1 MDLHSIAGFLWRFGG
16 TLGEKTFLVKW
27 VFKEFCLSFLKISLS
42 FWGKNPEFRVIFWP
56 DDAFLVKM
64 GGKLFYLKVEMAKK
78 DFEIFRI
85 YEFLEKFPWVFQKI
99 SLSSEFFGLKF
110 WDLHITFPEFQLMI
124 SLLSKKKHTIG
135 ILVTQ
140 WFQFSTQFSSP
151 WLCQLQQELSHC
163 HLFCLFL
170 YDGDDSRTDLVFV
183 IGIFCFLILN
193 TPKLGWLYNIH
204 STINNKGCL
213 DLKDIQGNGEVV
225 GYQGEQNWDEIWN
238 LWVTRIPMVCFF
250 FLSSEIV
257 SWNSEN
263 GMWLFSKH
271 CKKPVSY
278 SCQYLGEAYTHGQ
291 VLGSR

>member
-1 MDLHSIAGFLWRFGG
+1 
-16 TLGEKTFLVKW
+16 
-27 VFKEFCLSFLKISLS
+27 
-42 FWGKNPEFRVIFWP
+42 
-56 DDAFLVKM
+56 
-64 GGKLFYLKVEMAKK
+64 
-78 DFEIFRI
+78 
-85 YEFLEKFPWVFQKI
+85 
-99 SLSSEFFGLKF
+99 
-110 WDLHITFPEFQLMI
+110 MI
-124 SLLSKKKHTIG
+124 SLLRKKKPTIG

-151 WLCQLQQELSHC
+151 WLCQLQQEQSHC
-163 HLFCLFL
+163 HLFCLFFL
-170 YDGDDSRTDLVFV
+170 NDGDDSRTDLVFV

-225 GYQGEQNWDEIWN
+225 GYQGEQNWVEIWN

-263 GMWLFSKH
+263 GMCFYSEMRWKDDYSLLIFQH
-271 CKKPVSY
+271 KKIKDLATFPLY
-278 SCQYLGEAYTHGQ
+278 QTQYFTRHKKCSSTKASINWRRVHIPWKC
-291 VLGSR
+291 